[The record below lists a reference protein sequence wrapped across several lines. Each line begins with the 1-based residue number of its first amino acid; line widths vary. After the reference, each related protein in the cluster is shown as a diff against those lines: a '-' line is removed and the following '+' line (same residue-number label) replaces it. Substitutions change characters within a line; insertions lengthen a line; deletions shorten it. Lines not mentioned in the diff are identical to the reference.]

1 MLTLIMEKFKLMLDD
16 MKRLYLNDP
25 ENAVRSKKMIGK
37 LENFLKESIEDNLT
51 NLGRKELL
59 IKNELVLFQ
68 AEKEKNVDIALI
80 HPINGPIIT
89 IGVRSQ
95 MSSVAKNTLTYYQ
108 DIEGECVGLQSRY
121 PMSVHSYVYMH
132 PKEIIAEGK
141 LSKEKI
147 NHIKYAR
154 LFNSLGGRAKLN
166 SLDYKSLIINKTA
179 FDYFTYFL
187 VDFKSNS
194 INYKDNWSND
204 GIDNLSTIDN
214 LIKGIIKT
222 TKERFHF
229 KEYFK

>member
-1 MLTLIMEKFKLMLDD
+1 MLTLVMEKFKLMLDD

-51 NLGRKELL
+51 DLGRKELL

-108 DIEGECVGLQSRY
+108 DIEGECVGCNQDTQCQY
-121 PMSVHSYVYMH
+121 IVMFICIQ
-132 PKEIIAEGK
+132 KK
-141 LSKEKI
+141 
-147 NHIKYAR
+147 
-154 LFNSLGGRAKLN
+154 
-166 SLDYKSLIINKTA
+166 
-179 FDYFTYFL
+179 
-187 VDFKSNS
+187 
-194 INYKDNWSND
+194 
-204 GIDNLSTIDN
+204 
-214 LIKGIIKT
+214 
-222 TKERFHF
+222 
-229 KEYFK
+229 